1 MSVEE
6 DSAPTA
12 AFAELDEF
20 DETLFKASIRVTLSS
35 CLRFKDD
42 DGSAEELIVD
52 GTEDA
57 ILACGNGK
65 QSRKA
70 NLKQETSLVKL
81 RIYY

>member
-42 DGSAEELIVD
+42 DESAAEEVIVD

-57 ILACGNGK
+57 ILACGK

-70 NLKQETSLVKL
+70 NLKQETGLVRL